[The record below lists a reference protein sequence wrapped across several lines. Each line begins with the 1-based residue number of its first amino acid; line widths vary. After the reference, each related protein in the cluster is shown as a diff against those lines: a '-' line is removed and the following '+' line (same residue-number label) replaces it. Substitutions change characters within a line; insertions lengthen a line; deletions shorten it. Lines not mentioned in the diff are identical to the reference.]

1 MYKIFVTL
9 LLSLFLVGCAT
20 TDPVVITKYKAID
33 VPQQH
38 RNIDPIPTGPDP
50 EVFSSIEK
58 DRYTV
63 DLIKQRDMLK
73 VYADQ
78 LLEHIRVI
86 RLNYRSL
93 IKHIDTSNEI
103 IEKEQQK

>member
-1 MYKIFVTL
+1 M
-9 LLSLFLVGCAT
+9 SLFLIGCAT
-20 TDPVVITKYKAID
+20 TDPVVVTKYRTID

-38 RNIDPIPTGPDP
+38 RTIEAIPTGPTP

-58 DRYTV
+58 DSYTV

-73 VYADQ
+73 TYADQ

-86 RLNYRSL
+86 RLSYRSL